1 VSDNNNVGA
10 SMDTGGHYDRRP
22 EPGEGSARA
31 PAAANDHHRDLPASP
46 FTTANPLGRHSAS
59 GDGVGVARLEAEGEI
74 ALARLALDAAD
85 PACAAAH
92 VAAAL
97 GEDPTLPD
105 AYEML
110 RILDAEPPRARDYFP
125 LYDGVAPGGVA
136 ARSYLAAR
144 AGHFNEALDL
154 LAIVA
159 AMAPT
164 KTWTAAGWLDLPGI
178 AEQVEPATAA
188 ESLLSL
194 ALHLDEPVDP
204 ALLPVLAPYLEF
216 GRRLVEAHDHRVDV
230 LAPLSGLARRLGATD
245 EAMQWCERAER
256 TSPSA
261 RTAIMLGYA
270 YRAAGRSDDMFAIWR
285 TAIRREPTNVDI
297 HVDLAEHLDRARRP
311 AEALQWLDRAV
322 AVDPTH
328 HKALPAACELRY
340 RTDRNVAHLIRLV
353 DHWRVHPDH
362 AYADDLLA
370 KACDGGLW
378 LRFVPP
384 PTEMSCVVAR
394 EAERRPAGG
403 WSDRASLGGDARRPR
418 VEWEPPSAR
427 AAHAAAFPAA
437 DMRPTKVPFPD
448 PRRRFASGSL
458 DLWRYDGA
466 TAWPALSPPSA
477 AAVASLRDV
486 ASVAW
491 AHPVGAYGRAAG
503 FAGLPLEDLLGL
515 LVHVPAPA
523 GDMWRAFGR
532 TDPCYWPRFAQACV
546 CLGLLHH
553 RREEPW
559 PTSTRRRVLV
569 DIANGVEDWTTDAAL
584 FALVTAAWMDPLA
597 RGDVAAVVSLRYAGV
612 RKAMRRRPVSIAIS
626 VASLVLMTPG
636 IDEAVRLDARRFLGI
651 DGRPSGMDGFGPP
664 RSRRARFGRHRRRKE

>member
-1 VSDNNNVGA
+1 MSDNNNVGA

-22 EPGEGSARA
+22 EPREGSARA
-31 PAAANDHHRDLPASP
+31 PARSDDHARDLPGSP
-46 FTTANPLGRHSAS
+46 FTAARPFSRRIASA
-59 GDGVGVARLEAEGEI
+59 DGVGVARLEAEGEI

-105 AYEML
+105 VYEML

-125 LYDGVAPGGVA
+125 VNDGVAPGVVA

-159 AMAPT
+159 AAVPA
-164 KTWTAAGWLDLPGI
+164 KTWTAGGWLDLPGI
-178 AEQVEPATAA
+178 AEQVNPAAAA

-216 GRRLVEAHDHRVDV
+216 GRRLVEAHDQRVEV
-230 LAPLSGLARRLGATD
+230 LAPLSGLARRLGATG
-245 EAMQWCERAER
+245 EAIRWCERAER
-256 TSPSA
+256 MSPSA

-270 YRAAGRSDDMFAIWR
+270 YRSAGRVDDMFAIWR
-285 TAIRREPTNVDI
+285 AAVRREPSNVDI
-297 HVDLAEHLDRARRP
+297 QVDLAEHLDRAGRP
-311 AEALQWLDRAV
+311 NEALEWLDRAV
-322 AVDPTH
+322 AVDPAH
-328 HKALPAACELRY
+328 HKALPSACELRY
-340 RTDRNVAHLIRLV
+340 RSDRDVAHLIRLV
-353 DHWRVHPDH
+353 DHWRAHPDH
-362 AYADDLLA
+362 AYADDRLA
-370 KACDGGLW
+370 KACDGSLW
-378 LRFVPP
+378 VRFVPP
-384 PTEMSCVVAR
+384 PTEMSCLVR
-394 EAERRPAGG
+394 SET
-403 WSDRASLGGDARRPR
+403 DRSPGA
-418 VEWEPPSAR
+418 EWEPPSAR
-427 AAHAAAFPAA
+427 AAYAAAFPAA
-437 DMRPTKVPFPD
+437 EVRLAKVPSPD
-448 PRRRFASGSL
+448 PRRRFASGSV

-466 TAWPALSPPSA
+466 KASPAIAQPSA

-515 LVHVPAPA
+515 LVHVPPA
-523 GDMWRAFGR
+523 AGENWRTVGR

-546 CLGLLHH
+546 CLGVLHH

-559 PTSTRRRVLV
+559 PVSTRRRVLV

-597 RGDVAAVVSLRYAGV
+597 RDDVAAVVSLRYAGV

-636 IDEAVRLDARRFLGI
+636 IDEAVRQDARRVLGI
-651 DGRPSGMDGFGPP
+651 DGQPGGMDGFGPQ
-664 RSRRARFGRHRRRKE
+664 RSRRARFGRHRRERS

>member
-1 VSDNNNVGA
+1 MSDNNNVGA
-10 SMDTGGHYDRRP
+10 SMDTGGHYDRRS
-22 EPGEGSARA
+22 EPREGSARS
-31 PAAANDHHRDLPASP
+31 PARADDHARDLPASP
-46 FTTANPLGRHSAS
+46 FATANPLGRRTAP

-74 ALARLALDAAD
+74 ALARLALDAGD

-125 LYDGVAPGGVA
+125 LYDGVAPGAVA

-159 AMAPT
+159 AAAPT

-178 AEQVEPATAA
+178 AEQVEPAAAA

-204 ALLPVLAPYLEF
+204 VLLPVLMPYLDF
-216 GRRLVEAHDHRVDV
+216 GRRLVEAHDHRVEV
-230 LAPLSGLARRLGATD
+230 LAPLSGLARRLGATG
-245 EAMQWCERAER
+245 EAIGWCERAER
-256 TSPSA
+256 MSPSA
-261 RTAIMLGYA
+261 RSAIMLGYA
-270 YRAAGRSDDMFAIWR
+270 YRAAGRVDDMFAIWR
-285 TAIRREPTNVDI
+285 AAVGREPSNVDI
-297 HVDLAEHLDRARRP
+297 QVDLAEHLDRAGRCD
-311 AEALQWLDRAV
+311 EALEWLDRAV

-328 HKALPAACELRY
+328 QKALPSACELRY
-340 RTDRNVAHLIRLV
+340 RTDRDVAHLIRLV
-353 DHWRVHPDH
+353 DHWRAHPDH
-362 AYADDLLA
+362 AYAGDRLA
-370 KACDGGLW
+370 KACDGSLW

-384 PTEMSCVVAR
+384 PTETSCVVAS
-394 EAERRPAGG
+394 ETGRRRT
-403 WSDRASLGGDARRPR
+403 DRVRGGDARRAS

-427 AAHAAAFPAA
+427 AAYAAAFPAA
-437 DMRPTKVPFPD
+437 DVHATKVPSPD
-448 PRRRFASGSL
+448 PRRRFASGSV
-458 DLWRYDGA
+458 DLWRYEGA
-466 TAWPALSPPSA
+466 TAWPAPPRPSA
-477 AAVASLRDV
+477 AAIASLRDV
-486 ASVAW
+486 ARVAW
-491 AHPVGAYGRAAG
+491 AHPVGAYDRAAG
-503 FAGLPLEDLLGL
+503 FAGLPIEDLLGL
-515 LVHVPAPA
+515 LVHMPPPA
-523 GDMWRAFGR
+523 GENWRALDR

-559 PTSTRRRVLV
+559 PVSTRRRVLV

-636 IDEAVRLDARRFLGI
+636 IDEDVRQDARRVLGI
-651 DGRPSGMDGFGPP
+651 DGRPSGMDGFDAP
-664 RSRRARFGRHRRRKE
+664 RSRRTRFGRHRRRTA

>member
-1 VSDNNNVGA
+1 MSDNNNVGA
-10 SMDTGGHYDRRP
+10 SMDTGGQYDRRA
-22 EPGEGSARA
+22 EPREGSARA
-31 PAAANDHHRDLPASP
+31 PARADDHPRDLSASP
-46 FTTANPLGRHSAS
+46 FTTVNPLGRRSAS

-105 AYEML
+105 VYEML

-125 LYDGVAPGGVA
+125 LYDGVAPGAVA

-159 AMAPT
+159 AAAPT

-178 AEQVEPATAA
+178 AEQVEPAAAA

-194 ALHLDEPVDP
+194 ALYLDEPVDP

-216 GRRLVEAHDHRVDV
+216 GRRLIEAHDHRLDV
-230 LAPLSGLARRLGATD
+230 LPPLSGLARRLGATG
-245 EAMQWCERAER
+245 EATQWCERAER
-256 TSPSA
+256 MSPSA

-270 YRAAGRSDDMFAIWR
+270 YRAAGRVDDMFAIWR
-285 TAIRREPTNVDI
+285 AAVRREPTNVDI
-297 HVDLAEHLDRARRP
+297 QVDLAEHLDRAGRSE
-311 AEALQWLDRAV
+311 EALECLDRAV
-322 AVDPTH
+322 SVDPTH
-328 HKALPAACELRY
+328 HKALPSACELRY
-340 RTDRNVAHLIRLV
+340 RTDRDVAHLIRLV

-362 AYADDLLA
+362 AYADDRLA
-370 KACDGGLW
+370 KACDGSLW

-384 PTEMSCVVAR
+384 PTEMSCVVTR
-394 EAERRPAGG
+394 EAERRRADGRI
-403 WSDRASLGGDARRPR
+403 DRARVGGHARRPNA
-418 VEWEPPSAR
+418 EWEPPSAR
-427 AAHAAAFPAA
+427 AAQAAAFPAA
-437 DMRPTKVPFPD
+437 DMHPTRVPSPD

-466 TAWPALSPPSA
+466 TALPALSRPSA

-486 ASVAW
+486 ASIAW
-491 AHPVGAYGRAAG
+491 AHPVGAYNRAAG

-515 LVHVPAPA
+515 LVHVPPPA
-523 GDMWRAFGR
+523 GENWRALDR
-532 TDPCYWPRFAQACV
+532 TDPYYWPRFAQACV
-546 CLGLLHH
+546 CLGLLHY

-559 PTSTRRRVLV
+559 PASARRRVLI

-597 RGDVAAVVSLRYAGV
+597 RGDVAAVVSQRYAGV
-612 RKAMRRRPVSIAIS
+612 RKAMRRRPVSIALS
-626 VASLVLMTPG
+626 VASLVLVTPG
-636 IDEAVRLDARRFLGI
+636 IDEAVRQDARCLLGI
-651 DGRPSGMDGFGPP
+651 DARPSGVDGFGPP
-664 RSRRARFGRHRRRKE
+664 RSRRARFGRHRRRTA

>member
-10 SMDTGGHYDRRP
+10 SMDTGGQHDRRP
-22 EPGEGSARA
+22 EPREGSAHARA
-31 PAAANDHHRDLPASP
+31 RANDHRRDLAANP
-46 FTTANPLGRHSAS
+46 FTTANPLGRRTAS

-97 GEDPTLPD
+97 AEDPTLPD
-105 AYEML
+105 VYEML
-110 RILDAEPPRARDYFP
+110 RILAAEPPRAHDYFP
-125 LYDGVAPGGVA
+125 LYDGVAPGMVA

-159 AMAPT
+159 AAAPT

-178 AEQVEPATAA
+178 AEQVEPAAAA

-204 ALLPVLAPYLEF
+204 ALLPVLAPYLDF
-216 GRRLVEAHDHRVDV
+216 GRRLVEAHDHRVEV
-230 LAPLSGLARRLGATD
+230 LAPLSGLARRLGATS
-245 EAMQWCERAER
+245 EAMEWCERAER
-256 TSPSA
+256 MSPSA

-270 YRAAGRSDDMFAIWR
+270 YRASSRVEDMFAIWR
-285 TAIRREPTNVDI
+285 TAVRREPTNVDI
-297 HVDLAEHLDRARRP
+297 QVDLAEHLDRAGRSE
-311 AEALQWLDRAV
+311 EALEWLDRAV
-322 AVDPTH
+322 RVDPKH
-328 HKALPAACELRY
+328 HKALPSACELRY
-340 RTDRNVAHLIRLV
+340 RTDRDVAHLIRLV
-353 DHWRVHPDH
+353 DHWRTHPDH
-362 AYADDLLA
+362 AYADDRLA
-370 KACDGGLW
+370 KACDGSLW

-384 PTEMSCVVAR
+384 PTETSCLVAR
-394 EAERRPAGG
+394 EADRPRDDGR
-403 WSDRASLGGDARRPR
+403 SERASVDGHAWRPST
-418 VEWEPPSAR
+418 EWEPPSAR
-427 AAHAAAFPAA
+427 AAQAAAFPTA
-437 DMRPTKVPFPD
+437 DVHPPKVPSPD
-448 PRRRFASGSL
+448 PRRRFASGSVE
-458 DLWRYDGA
+458 LWRYDGA
-466 TAWPALSPPSA
+466 TASPALSRPSA

-491 AHPVGAYGRAAG
+491 AHPVGAYDRAAG

-515 LVHVPAPA
+515 LVHVPPPVGENWHAL
-523 GDMWRAFGR
+523 GR
-532 TDPCYWPRFAQACV
+532 TDPCYWPRYAQACV
-546 CLGLLHH
+546 CLGLLHY

-636 IDEAVRLDARRFLGI
+636 IDEAVRQDARRFLGI

-664 RSRRARFGRHRRRKE
+664 RSRRARFGRHRRRTA